1 MPLPGRPAEQ
11 LSGGAQVQRVYLVE
25 VTDMDSYSLNLE
37 TVFMLDRATRKL
49 SRCAV
54 KRAPGVTEDSDNV
67 LRITCACC
75 LLSFFSATSCSLSHH
90 DEGNCHDMCRAAYNI
105 YALHQ
110 CLAFLLIQ
118 LFSCSYEQFW

>member
-54 KRAPGVTEDSDNV
+54 EHAPGVTEDSDNV

-75 LLSFFSATSCSLSHH
+75 LFSFFLCSKS
-90 DEGNCHDMCRAAYNI
+90 
-105 YALHQ
+105 
-110 CLAFLLIQ
+110 
-118 LFSCSYEQFW
+118 FSEP